1 METKYLNMNIQ
12 SAYILLWYFNSFITY
27 FIKKESPFELL
38 QKVWSGIK
46 TFNRTDTDVLN
57 PDPNVHIDK
66 MYKEKY
72 VYIGDKS
79 YMEVRKAN
87 RCELIT
93 ATEEIPNMSYGIGL
107 PNNSLY
113 TKLFSDKYELSYI
126 LIWCRLSSFANQMR
140 L

>member
-1 METKYLNMNIQ
+1 MWN
-12 SAYILLWYFNSFITY
+12 
-27 FIKKESPFELL
+27 
-38 QKVWSGIK
+38 GIK
-46 TFNRTDTDVLN
+46 RFNRTDTDVLN

-126 LIWCRLSSFANQMR
+126 LI
-140 L
+140 

>member
-1 METKYLNMNIQ
+1 M
-12 SAYILLWYFNSFITY
+12 LLFHFNFFITY

-126 LIWCRLSSFANQMR
+126 LI
-140 L
+140 